1 MTETVVTGL
10 KQANQPLT
18 LTNTKSCTE
27 RTKSCVERTA
37 AVWLLVSDQGVWG
50 PNVPVETGTA
60 CGSAKQ
66 ASRSVQ

>member
-27 RTKSCVERTA
+27 CRKSCVERTA
-37 AVWLLVSDQGVWG
+37 AVWLLVSDQGVFMT
-50 PNVPVETGTA
+50 ETVVTGL
-60 CGSAKQ
+60 KQ
-66 ASRSVQ
+66 ANQPLTLW